1 MKRTGGQAPGPQV
14 KCRASSEK
22 EREFHPGEASRRRRR
37 PGWGVGLGGALTGKE
52 GRPEALHVSWGRVGC
67 GRLQLPSTAG
77 PLPWPG
83 GPRVP
88 ALSKGTLS
96 PALCFMLGSRQETP
110 PLQAGPS
117 WGPWDQEVRTYVCM
131 VCICARVCAGTYL
144 AIPGASPAAPWI
156 QGWEAAPGRSPSG
169 AGRASASRTGCF
181 SCRREKLN
189 PSPTARRRPPG
200 G

>member
-1 MKRTGGQAPGPQV
+1 MKRTGGQALGPQV
-14 KCRASSEK
+14 KRRASSEK
-22 EREFHPGEASRRRRR
+22 EREFHPGEASRRRR

-131 VCICARVCAGTYL
+131 ACICARVCADTYL
-144 AIPGASPAAPWI
+144 TVLSASPAAPRFR
-156 QGWEAAPGRSPSG
+156 GG
-169 AGRASASRTGCF
+169 
-181 SCRREKLN
+181 
-189 PSPTARRRPPG
+189 RRPQG
-200 G
+200 GAHLVLDERPRAELGAFPAGARS

>member
-131 VCICARVCAGTYL
+131 VCICARVCVQ
-144 AIPGASPAAPWI
+144 APT
-156 QGWEAAPGRSPSG
+156 SPSRVPHRQPPG
-169 AGRASASRTGCF
+169 FRGG
-181 SCRREKLN
+181 
-189 PSPTARRRPPG
+189 RRPQG
-200 G
+200 GAHLVLDERPRAELGAFPAGARS